1 MIPEVGEPAY
11 RQRYRQRA
19 TIDHAEIAPAG
30 LCDGCRAA
38 VTIQLLQNLLGIAG
52 LLRQLLVE
60 MRQVFQCLLV
70 RENPALGLELYQA
83 ISSQL
88 SATREMLVA
97 VGQRSAE
104 ERLAGFL
111 LTLSRRNASRGQD
124 ASTIVLPMTR
134 SDIADYLGMTIET
147 VSRMMTK
154 MRKQGLID
162 IEQCILVTIND
173 AEALADIAS
182 GRLR

>member
-1 MIPEVGEPAY
+1 MVIFNDFYCNQNLWSPSLDNKDEPSDGINLLY
-11 RQRYRQRA
+11 
-19 TIDHAEIAPAG
+19 IEDNPAN
-30 LCDGCRAA
+30 LRL
-38 VTIQLLQNLLGIAG
+38 VTQLLGREDSINLLSASEP
-52 LLRQLLVE
+52 V
-60 MRQVFQCLLV
+60 
-70 RENPALGLELYQA
+70 LGLELYQA

-182 GRLR
+182 GKLR